1 MAESRRS
8 GRAHKKVD
16 YSRFGG
22 NEENDSED
30 DFADFNPPAKKKK
43 ITGEQKETKKKES
56 TKKTSSSKT
65 SEKTKKEQRLSLEE
79 KLYQRDLELAL
90 QLSKQDTPSSSQP
103 ETSSTSQSELEQ
115 AATKGKLYSTE
126 DSSDIASIPTP
137 TPSTDSAE
145 RPVETQSADSDLEEP
160 STRKKRQ
167 SRVKTQPRST
177 NKENGGRDE
186 ESRVE
191 DIDDE
196 EEGQEVSSE
205 DEDSDFDPD
214 EDDSDY
220 ETSRKR
226 TQSRR
231 GRGRGRGGA
240 TEKRPR
246 PKPRLSATVTPIK
259 TFSGKSASPR
269 PRGKGLGRAIVGLSA
284 ALSYNSDGSSGRDS
298 PDVSH
303 MLPAR
308 SSSGELI
315 IRKPKW
321 CPPGPAGTSKSGGG
335 GISKSPAQIRVGLS
349 KNQKIKPLHP
359 VRPASN
365 GD

>member
-8 GRAHKKVD
+8 GRAHRKVD
-16 YSRFGG
+16 YSKFGG
-22 NEENDSED
+22 NDEENDSED

-43 ITGEQKETKKKES
+43 IEQKETKKKEP

-90 QLSKQDTPSSSQP
+90 QLSQQDAPSSSQP
-103 ETSSTSQSELEQ
+103 ESSGHSELEQ
-115 AATKGKLYSTE
+115 AATKE
-126 DSSDIASIPTP
+126 DSSDIASVPTP

-145 RPVETQSADSDLEEP
+145 RPVETQSADSDAEETN
-160 STRKKRQ
+160 TRKKRQ
-167 SRVKTQPRST
+167 SRLKTQPKSM

-196 EEGQEVSSE
+196 EEVQDASSE
-205 DEDSDFDPD
+205 EEDSDFDPD

-226 TQSRR
+226 QQSRR

-335 GISKSPAQIRVGLS
+335 MVSKSPGQIRVGLS
-349 KNQKIKPLHP
+349 KNQKLKPLHP

>member
-8 GRAHKKVD
+8 GRAHRKVD
-16 YSRFGG
+16 YSKFGG
-22 NEENDSED
+22 NDEENDSED

-43 ITGEQKETKKKES
+43 IEQKETKKKEP

-90 QLSKQDTPSSSQP
+90 QLSQQDAPSSSQP
-103 ETSSTSQSELEQ
+103 ESSGQSELEQ
-115 AATKGKLYSTE
+115 AATKE
-126 DSSDIASIPTP
+126 DSSDIASVPTP

-145 RPVETQSADSDLEEP
+145 RPVETQSADSDAEET

-167 SRVKTQPRST
+167 SRLKTQPKST
-177 NKENGGRDE
+177 NKENGGRDA

-196 EEGQEVSSE
+196 EEVQ
-205 DEDSDFDPD
+205 D
-214 EDDSDY
+214 
-220 ETSRKR
+220 
-226 TQSRR
+226 
-231 GRGRGRGGA
+231 
-240 TEKRPR
+240 
-246 PKPRLSATVTPIK
+246 VTPIK

-335 GISKSPAQIRVGLS
+335 MVSKSPAQIRVGLS
-349 KNQKIKPLHP
+349 KNQKLKPLHP

>member
-115 AATKGKLYSTE
+115 AATKE

>member
-8 GRAHKKVD
+8 GRAHRKVD
-16 YSRFGG
+16 YSKFGG
-22 NEENDSED
+22 NDEGNDSED

-43 ITGEQKETKKKES
+43 IEQKETKKKEP
-56 TKKTSSSKT
+56 TKKMPSSKT
-65 SEKTKKEQRLSLEE
+65 SDKAKKEQRLSLEE

-90 QLSKQDTPSSSQP
+90 QLSQQDAPSSSQT
-103 ETSSTSQSELEQ
+103 ENSSQSELEQ
-115 AATKGKLYSTE
+115 AATKE
-126 DSSDIASIPTP
+126 DSSDIASVP

-145 RPVETQSADSDLEEP
+145 RPVETQSADSDVEEP

-167 SRVKTQPRST
+167 ARLKTTPKST
-177 NKENGGRDE
+177 NKENGGREE

-196 EEGQEVSSE
+196 EDVSSE
-205 DEDSDFDPD
+205 EEDSDFDPD

-220 ETSRKR
+220 ETSKKR
-226 TQSRR
+226 QQSRR

-240 TEKRPR
+240 SEKRPR

-303 MLPAR
+303 MVPAR

-335 GISKSPAQIRVGLS
+335 GGGAVSKSPAPIRVGLS
-349 KNQKIKPLHP
+349 KNQKLKPLHP